1 MSLNLKIIPTIDKL
15 RVHNNTSTDY
25 IIFYSPNKIIF
36 NEDNYAT
43 GAQDLLSTTLPDLT
57 NTKSFKLLDES
68 TLPALENE
76 LEDKQF
82 LEEGKKVTSL
92 KSILLF
98 NSSTELVDYAG
109 SFNHTDNSML
119 LFPTEEFGTELSPFA
134 VTTVWIGCYGSNL
147 EVLDNGNGF
156 SYCNHSSPDIWNVAE
171 TNIELKQGSLD
182 RDFKLKDEINLTNPL
197 SGGLSINGIFIANG
211 SNPAIG
217 TSPGDLILYTG
228 VFSDE
233 DDKVQKTITFA
244 DGKDLVIDSLE
255 FGVDVVVI

>member
-15 RVHNNTSTDY
+15 RVHSNTSTDY
-25 IIFYSPNKIIF
+25 IIFYSPDKIIF
-36 NEDNYAT
+36 NEDNYAV
-43 GAQDLLSTTLPDLT
+43 GAQSLLSNTLPDLT
-57 NTKSFKLLDES
+57 NTKSFNLLDES
-68 TLPALENE
+68 TIPALENE

-119 LFPTEEFGTELSPFA
+119 LYPTEEFGTELSPLNS
-134 VTTVWIGCYGSNL
+134 TTVWIGCYGSSL

-156 SYCNHSSPDIWNVAE
+156 SYCNHSSADIWNFAE
-171 TNIELKQGSLD
+171 TNVELQKGFLGN
-182 RDFKLKDEINLTNPL
+182 DFKLKEEVNLTNSL
-197 SGGLSINGIFIANG
+197 GSDLTINGIFIANG
-211 SNPAIG
+211 SNPAVG

-233 DDKVQKTITFA
+233 DDRVQETIDFP
-244 DGKDLVIDSLE
+244 GNKDLLIDGLE
-255 FGVDVVVI
+255 LRSDVVVI

>member
-1 MSLNLKIIPTIDKL
+1 MNLNLKIIPTIDKL
-15 RVHNNTSTDY
+15 RVHSNTSTGY
-25 IIFYSPNKIIF
+25 IISYSPDKIIF

-43 GAQDLLSTTLPDLT
+43 GAQALLSNTLPDLT
-57 NTKSFKLLDES
+57 NTKSFNLLDES

-82 LEEGKKVTSL
+82 LEKGKKVTSL

-109 SFNHTDNSML
+109 EFNHTDNSML
-119 LFPTEEFGTELSPFA
+119 LYPTEEFGTELSPLA
-134 VTTVWIGCYGSNL
+134 STTVWIGCYGSNL

-156 SYCNHSSPDIWNVAE
+156 SYCNHSSPDIWKVAE
-171 TNIELKQGSLD
+171 TNIELQQGFLD
-182 RDFKLKDEINLTNPL
+182 DDFKLKDEVNLTNSL
-197 SGGLSINGIFIANG
+197 GANLTINGIFIANG

-228 VFSDE
+228 VFSDK
-233 DDKVQKTITFA
+233 DNRVQETIDFP
-244 DGKDLVIDSLE
+244 GNKDLLIDVLE
-255 FGVDVVVI
+255 LRSDVVVI